1 MINPAQADPAH
12 CYADGEGFE
21 KTDAGKPVEF
31 TIHARSKVGAEVP
44 LTELTFK
51 VKVTDPKGKTQK
63 PKVID
68 RNNGKYGV
76 KSKATCPGVYDVQ
89 VLLNGQESAD
99 EEFKDIEGSVY
110 HSEITNSIDP
120 KKTTIDGPGVERP
133 NDQEDIVSR
142 PT

>member
-51 VKVTDPKGKTQK
+51 VKVMDPKGKTQK
-63 PKVID
+63 PKVST
-68 RNNGKYGV
+68 G
-76 KSKATCPGVYDVQ
+76 TT
-89 VLLNGQESAD
+89 
-99 EEFKDIEGSVY
+99 GSTV
-110 HSEITNSIDP
+110 SSP
-120 KKTTIDGPGVERP
+120 RRRARASTT
-133 NDQEDIVSR
+133 SR
-142 PT
+142 SC